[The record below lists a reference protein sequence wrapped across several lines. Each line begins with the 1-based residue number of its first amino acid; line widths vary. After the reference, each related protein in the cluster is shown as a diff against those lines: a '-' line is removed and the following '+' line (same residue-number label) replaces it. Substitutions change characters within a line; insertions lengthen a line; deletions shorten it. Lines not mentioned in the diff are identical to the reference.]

1 MREVRSGRTTVE
13 FTLSL
18 GFLMRFFFGLGR
30 RLYEGRLVLGEDHVV
45 VCGHPAEALL
55 LFVFKRDP
63 SLFLTE
69 IQK

>member
-1 MREVRSGRTTVE
+1 
-13 FTLSL
+13 
-18 GFLMRFFFGLGR
+18 MRFFFGLGR